1 MFEARLD
8 HSRAPC
14 AFAATPREAA
24 ETLRSLIPSANLV
37 YVYEFQTQKLVK
49 VLKYRD

>member
-8 HSRAPC
+8 NSRAQC

-24 ETLRSLIPSANLV
+24 ETLRSIIPNAGVV
-37 YVYEFQTQKLVK
+37 YIYEFQTQKLVK